1 MAEPAVTRATYAE
14 YLALEAS
21 SEIRHEYVGG
31 VIVAMAGGS
40 IEHGRIIAQMQYL
53 LRVALTGRPCVVLSS
68 DVRVRIRTADRTTY
82 PDIVV
87 VYDEIKRDPD
97 DPAAIVNPTALIEVL
112 SDSTAAFD
120 REEKSADY
128 RRLSSLRE
136 HVLVSQRER
145 RVEIFRRSGPRR
157 WSLEELIAGER
168 VALTSL
174 EVELAVDDI
183 YRDGL
188 GPIIA

>member
-1 MAEPAVTRATYAE
+1 MAEPATIRATYAE

-21 SEIRHEYVGG
+21 SEFRHEYVAG

-40 IEHGRIIAQMQYL
+40 IEHGRIIAQLQYL
-53 LRVALTGRPCVVLSS
+53 LRVALAGRPCVVLTA
-68 DVRVRIRTADRTTY
+68 DGRVRIRAAVRATY
-82 PDIVV
+82 PDVV
-87 VYDEIKRDPD
+87 VVCDEIKRDPD
-97 DPAAIVNPTALIEVL
+97 DPAAIINPSVIIEVL

-157 WSLEELIAGER
+157 WMLEELIAGER

-174 EVELAVDDI
+174 EAELAVDDI
-183 YRDGL
+183 YHDGL
-188 GPIIA
+188 GSIIG

>member
-1 MAEPAVTRATYAE
+1 MAEPAGLRGTYAE

-21 SEIRHEYVGG
+21 SPQRHEFVAG

-40 IEHGRIIAQMQYL
+40 IEHGRIIAQLQYL
-53 LRVALTGRPCVVLSS
+53 LRVALSGRPCAVLTS
-68 DVRVRIRTADRTTY
+68 DVRVRIRAADRATY
-82 PDIVV
+82 PDVV
-87 VYDEIKRDPD
+87 VICDEIKRDPD
-97 DPAAIVNPTALIEVL
+97 DSNAIVNPTVLIEVL
-112 SDSTAAFD
+112 SDSTVAFD

-145 RVEIFRRSGPRR
+145 RVEIYRRSAPRR
-157 WSLEELIAGER
+157 WVLDELIAGER
-168 VALTSL
+168 FALTSL
-174 EVELAVDDI
+174 DVELAVDDV

-188 GPIIA
+188 GLIIG